1 MSDSKKSGSKS
12 TFSRRNILKLGLAAG
27 AVASAPAY
35 IRSSRAQSKKLV
47 VANFGGSM
55 GDAKRKA
62 LYEPFTKK
70 TGIEIQTV
78 AGPELAKLKLQVD
91 NKDVEWDVVDMGH
104 ATLPTAVRLNLLEP
118 IDEKIV
124 DWEGIVEKARSP
136 FAIGA
141 TIYAGGIGY
150 HKTRKKAVTTWPE
163 FFDVKN
169 FPGRRGLRTRVN
181 DTLELAA
188 MGSGVAPSDV
198 FPIDVERA
206 FAALDKIKLHVSHWI
221 SSTAQTVSLIQ
232 QNETDYTFTYT
243 TRVKNMQASG
253 VPLDFSF
260 KQNILGIAWTGVPR
274 GSKNR
279 DAAMQFLDFALDPD
293 RQAELSNLS
302 VDAPTNVAA
311 MPKVDPAIRKWLP
324 DVASKDNCFTDAE
337 WWSTNLEP
345 LTLRYKQWLLT

>member
-1 MSDSKKSGSKS
+1 MSDSTKSGSKR
-12 TFSRRNILKLGLAAG
+12 TFSRRNALKLGLAAG
-27 AVASAPAY
+27 AVVSAPAY
-35 IRSSRAQSKKLV
+35 IRPGWAQSKKLII
-47 VANFGGSM
+47 ANSGGSM
-55 GDAKRKA
+55 GEAKRKA
-62 LYEPFTKK
+62 LYDPFTKK

-78 AGPELAKLKLQVD
+78 AGADLAKLKLQVD
-91 NKDVEWDVVDMGH
+91 NNAVEWDVADVGH
-104 ATLPTAVRLNLLEP
+104 AVLPTANRLNLFEP

-124 DWEGIVEKARSP
+124 DWEGIVEKARNP

-150 HKTRKKAVTTWPE
+150 HRTRKKAMTTWPE

-181 DTLELAA
+181 DTLEIAA
-188 MGSGVAPSDV
+188 MGSGVAPSEV
-198 FPIDVERA
+198 FPIDIERA
-206 FAALDKIKLHVSHWI
+206 FKALDQIKPHVSHWI

-232 QNETDYTFTYT
+232 QDETDYTFTYT

-279 DAAMQFLDFALDPD
+279 EAAMQFLDFALDPD
-293 RQAELSNLS
+293 RQAELSNYS
-302 VDAPTNVAA
+302 VDAPSHVAA
-311 MPKVDPAIRKWLP
+311 MDKVDPAIRKWLP

-345 LTLRYKQWLLT
+345 LTIRYKEWLLT

>member
-1 MSDSKKSGSKS
+1 MSNSKKSGSTK
-12 TFSRRNILKLGLAAG
+12 TFSRRHALKLGLAAG
-27 AVASAPAY
+27 AVVSAPA
-35 IRSSRAQSKKLV
+35 IIGSARAKSKNLV
-47 VANFGGSM
+47 VVNSGGKM
-55 GDAKRKA
+55 GEAKRKA

-70 TGIEIQTV
+70 TGIEITTV
-78 AGPELAKLKLQVD
+78 AGPELAKLKLQVE
-91 NKDVEWDVVDMGH
+91 NKAVEWDVVDMGH
-104 ATLPTAVRLNLLEP
+104 ATLPTAIRLGLLEP

-124 DWEGIVEKARSP
+124 DWEGIVKQARSP
-136 FAIGA
+136 FAIGG

-150 HKTRKKAVTTWPE
+150 HRTRKKPVTTWPE

-181 DTLELAA
+181 DTLEIAA
-188 MGSGVAPSDV
+188 MGSGVAPSEV

-206 FAALDKIKLHVSHWI
+206 FKALDKIKPHVSHWI

-243 TRVKNMQASG
+243 TRVKGMQDAG

-260 KQNILGIAWTGVPR
+260 KQNICGISWTGVPR

-279 DAAMQFLDFALDPD
+279 DAAMRFLDFALTPD
-293 RQAELSNLS
+293 RQAELSNYS
-302 VDAPTNVAA
+302 VDAPSHKDA
-311 MPKVDPAIRKWLP
+311 MAMVDPAVRKWLP
-324 DVASKDNCFTDAE
+324 DPSNKNNCFTDAE

-345 LTLRYKQWLLT
+345 LTIRYKEWLLT